1 MRPLVFVVL
10 AALTVL
16 IAGGGG
22 SLEAQAQ
29 TPLVPCFGA
38 PADYVAAFDN
48 IDGVMDGKVSCAEP
62 RAYYEAQG
70 QLVPP
75 GVTERHHFEHIHIA
89 TCFPYAEDWKQPNNA
104 RTLDMAYTF
113 HHVENY
119 NISKA
124 QANFVSVGS
133 SGKGFLATAAQ
144 KAELEA
150 AWTPPRPEPPRCSS
164 IRRCPAP
171 SS

>member
-1 MRPLVFVVL
+1 MRPLVFAVL

-48 IDGVMDGKVSCAEP
+48 IDGVMDGKASCGS

-70 QLVPP
+70 RLCRP
-75 GVTERHHFEHIHIA
+75 G
-89 TCFPYAEDWKQPNNA
+89 
-104 RTLDMAYTF
+104 
-113 HHVENY
+113 
-119 NISKA
+119 
-124 QANFVSVGS
+124 
-133 SGKGFLATAAQ
+133 
-144 KAELEA
+144 
-150 AWTPPRPEPPRCSS
+150 
-164 IRRCPAP
+164 
-171 SS
+171 